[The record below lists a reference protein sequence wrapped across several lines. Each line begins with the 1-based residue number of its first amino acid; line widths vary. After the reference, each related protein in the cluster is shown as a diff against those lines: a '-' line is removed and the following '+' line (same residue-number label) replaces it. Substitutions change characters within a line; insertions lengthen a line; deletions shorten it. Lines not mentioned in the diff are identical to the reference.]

1 MNKLLFLVVCFL
13 VQGINTVQ
21 AQEEHHAESGN
32 LLKRHKIGIFTGN
45 TLIHDVHNT
54 HTGKEEYVLAP
65 TFGLDYEYWFSH
77 KWAIG
82 TYNEVAFLN
91 IEVEEDHEV
100 FVKRET
106 GMLFSGVVVYE
117 AFPRFSIFAGTG
129 VEVDPHH
136 TLWIRYLGLEYAFIR
151 SDNWEVS
158 VAAGYVNK
166 DLYDAYTFGFVI
178 GRRFGKPIPTH
189 HRNKKGH

>member
-1 MNKLLFLVVCFL
+1 MKGYHFLFAIVFTMAFNP
-13 VQGINTVQ
+13 IF
-21 AQEEHHAESGN
+21 AQENDHQANETH
-32 LLKRHKIGIFTGN
+32 LKRHKVGLFSGN
-45 TLIHDVHNT
+45 TLIHGVHNT
-54 HTGKEEYVLAP
+54 HTGKEQYILAP
-65 TFGLDYEYWFSH
+65 TFGLDYEYWLSH

-91 IEVEEDHEV
+91 IEVEQDHEE

-117 AFPRFSIFAGTG
+117 AFPGISIFAGTG
-129 VEVDPHH
+129 VEVDPSH
-136 TLWIRYLGLEYAFIR
+136 TLWIRYLGMEYAFIR

-166 DLYDAYTFGFVI
+166 DLYDAFTFGLVI
-178 GRRFGKPIPTH
+178 GRRFGKPIPSKH
-189 HRNKKGH
+189 HH